1 MRVIPLRPE
10 CYREAGAMLA
20 RAFADDPLTTY
31 TIPDPARRQRVLA
44 WAHERWAT
52 FLGPLGGFFTTENIE
67 AVAGWIPPQ
76 HGHEMGFCTLA
87 RSGFLTAPIRIGLRN
102 LGRVLHANADVQR
115 HYRAEVIEPHW
126 ILDVLGVDPK
136 YQGQGIATALI
147 NHILAEADQT
157 HLPCYVI
164 THNMRNIAFYERFGF
179 QLLNS
184 TPLAEGVFTS
194 SLRRLAR

>member
-67 AVAGWIPPQ
+67 AVAGWI
-76 HGHEMGFCTLA
+76 
-87 RSGFLTAPIRIGLRN
+87 RIHQVCATR
-102 LGRVLHANADVQR
+102 D
-115 HYRAEVIEPHW
+115 
-126 ILDVLGVDPK
+126 K
-136 YQGQGIATALI
+136 ATADHKSA
-147 NHILAEADQT
+147 NGSFKRSRH
-157 HLPCYVI
+157 
-164 THNMRNIAFYERFGF
+164 
-179 QLLNS
+179 
-184 TPLAEGVFTS
+184 
-194 SLRRLAR
+194 